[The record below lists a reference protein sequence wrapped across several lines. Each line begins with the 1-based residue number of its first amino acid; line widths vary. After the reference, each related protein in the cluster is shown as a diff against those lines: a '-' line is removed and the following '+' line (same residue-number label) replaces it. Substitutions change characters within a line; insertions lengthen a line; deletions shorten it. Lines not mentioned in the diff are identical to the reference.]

1 MHWTDVIMRVNKSSK
16 RKPPPPSVDTSSNA
30 SRDLDEE
37 QMMMRCDENNFMI
50 RTESPGK
57 PEEAS
62 KQIKPSMPIPCPNAQ
77 LILEEKEAE
86 THLVEMYNQST
97 WAMYHR

>member
-1 MHWTDVIMRVNKSSK
+1 MHWTDVLMRVNKSSK

-62 KQIKPSMPIPCPNAQ
+62 KQIKPSMPIPC
-77 LILEEKEAE
+77 
-86 THLVEMYNQST
+86 HD
-97 WAMYHR
+97 